1 MHLIQVWKSEH
12 LNHFGEITVDSEGTC
27 YFAWISA
34 LIALDTEGNIK
45 WEMELLF
52 GYGVVVMIGSNEEI
66 YLAMDAYEQDQ
77 VLIIGNK

>member
-1 MHLIQVWKSEH
+1 
-12 LNHFGEITVDSEGTC
+12 
-27 YFAWISA
+27 
-34 LIALDTEGNIK
+34 
-45 WEMELLF
+45 MELLF